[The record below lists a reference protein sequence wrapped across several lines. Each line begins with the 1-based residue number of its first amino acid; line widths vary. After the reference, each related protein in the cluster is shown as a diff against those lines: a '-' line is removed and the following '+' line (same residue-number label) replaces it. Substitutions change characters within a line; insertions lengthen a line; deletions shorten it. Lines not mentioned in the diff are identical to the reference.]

1 MVQHDYDDDSDH
13 HDDSYHYD
21 DDDGDDYDDDDYD
34 DDDDDDDYD
43 DDDDD
48 DDDDENSEFSFVL
61 CSANLGVMQGLVR
74 LAPLTIPDALWL
86 PTGVPRVWHH
96 NIPFGAGARHSSKTQ
111 FKFQVQDVQ
120 DVQDA
125 LKIQHKPSG
134 MKHGID
140 SFSFFVDKLQLQ
152 ELMFLH
158 SSAAKILG
166 YHMIPWDTLWP
177 SAMDVESEPRMGL
190 LCQQINHICWGHWYG
205 LDSFD
210 GVPQQKPWIGAISA
224 HPPHKVL
231 PLTEPWLQQFG
242 SSVLQDGT
250 VQTTNYWP
258 YHLATWQAS
267 IWTTNSHMLLRFRP
281 FPIPSL
287 SDLFLDS
294 NMIRRK
300 NARVILRVTGTCI

>member
-1 MVQHDYDDDSDH
+1 MVQHDYDDSDH
-13 HDDSYHYD
+13 
-21 DDDGDDYDDDDYD
+21 
-34 DDDDDDDYD
+34 
-43 DDDDD
+43 
-48 DDDDENSEFSFVL
+48 DDDENSEFSFVL
-61 CSANLGVMQGLVR
+61 CSANLGVMQGLVP

-96 NIPFGAGARHSSKTQ
+96 NIPFGTGARDSSKTQ

-125 LKIQHKPSG
+125 LKIRHKPSG

-158 SSAAKILG
+158 SSAAKMLG
-166 YHMIPWDTLWP
+166 YHIPWDTLWP

-190 LCQQINHICWGHWYG
+190 LFQQINHICWGHWYG

-231 PLTEPWLQQFG
+231 PLTEPWRKWDTCCTYATHMIHCYSSLDLVT
-242 SSVLQDGT
+242 SVLQNGT

-258 YHLATWQAS
+258 YHLASKYLNNKLTYA
-267 IWTTNSHMLLRFRP
+267 
-281 FPIPSL
+281 
-287 SDLFLDS
+287 
-294 NMIRRK
+294 
-300 NARVILRVTGTCI
+300 A